1 MFLIRNAA
9 SSGVK
14 GLGTLTNLSAS
25 IKRVAVAIA
34 LASVILAGVGIV
46 AVFHTSDPVTDEGQP
61 AVGGVEAAPDL
72 KVAATQ
78 VELGR
83 LLFYDGRLSGDGSTS
98 CATCHDPNNAYMDGA
113 PLSAGYSRGNPY
125 FRNTPTLLN
134 ASKMPFYDWDGRFAR
149 GDLATVV
156 RDHIAEAHFMSLDGR
171 LLVERMRQ
179 VPEYEASF
187 IDLFGSEVS
196 YGKVLNALVAYLQT
210 LESSADNP
218 YLAFRAGDTGA
229 LSAQAQRGMALF
241 EGKAGCVQCHSGD
254 LLSDGQ
260 FHSLGVPDN
269 ALIFEDPQRHITFR
283 RFFRMFG
290 VGEYVTMRDDPGLY
304 ALTADDADR
313 GKFRTPSLLEV
324 ARTAPYMH
332 GGVFETLS
340 EVVEFYNA
348 GGGSSENRDAALRP
362 LGLTDA
368 EAADLVAFLESLES
382 PAGVEVTPELPEY
395 ELRTLGAN

>member
-1 MFLIRNAA
+1 MGFQSNV
-9 SSGVK
+9 SV
-14 GLGTLTNLSAS
+14 N
-25 IKRVAVAIA
+25 IKRVAAAIA
-34 LASVILAGVGIV
+34 LAAVVLAAVGAS
-46 AVFHTSDPVTDEGQP
+46 AVYLTSGSITDEGES
-61 AVGGVEAAPDL
+61 AAGGVEAAPDL
-72 KVAATQ
+72 KLAATQ
-78 VELGR
+78 VELGH

-98 CATCHDPNNAYMDGA
+98 CATCHDPNNAYMDGE

-134 ASKMPFYDWDGRFAR
+134 ASKMPFYDWDGRFAQ

-179 VPEYEASF
+179 VPEYEESF
-187 IDLFGSEVS
+187 KGVFGSEVS
-196 YGKVLNALVAYLQT
+196 YGKVLNAVAAYLQT
-210 LESSADNP
+210 LESSDDNP
-218 YLAFRAGDTGA
+218 YLAYKSGDTDA
-229 LSAQAQRGMALF
+229 LSTQARRGLDLF

-260 FHSLGVPDN
+260 FHNLGVPDN
-269 ALIFEDPQRHITFR
+269 SLIFEDPQRHITFR

-290 VGEYVTMRDDPGLY
+290 VSEFVTMRDDPGLY
-304 ALTADDADR
+304 ALTTDEADR

-332 GGVFETLS
+332 GGVFESLS

-348 GGGSSENRDAALRP
+348 GGGTSDNKDAALSP

-368 EAADLVAFLESLES
+368 EAADLVSFLESLSS
-382 PAGVEVTPELPEY
+382 PAEVVNIPELPMY

>member
-1 MFLIRNAA
+1 M
-9 SSGVK
+9 SV
-14 GLGTLTNLSAS
+14 S
-25 IKRVAVAIA
+25 IKRVVAVTA
-34 LASVILAGVGIV
+34 LAAVVLAAVGIS
-46 AVFHTSDPVTDEGQP
+46 AVYFIFGLATDGREP
-61 AVGGVEAAPDL
+61 AVGGVEASPEL
-72 KVAATQ
+72 KLAATQ

-98 CATCHDPNNAYMDGA
+98 CATCHDPNYSYTDGE

-134 ASKMPFYDWDGRFAR
+134 ASKMPYYDWDGRFAQ
-149 GDLATVV
+149 GDLASVV

-187 IDLFGSEVS
+187 KDLFGSEVS
-196 YGKVLNALVAYLQT
+196 YGKVLNAVVAYLQT

-218 YLAFRAGDTGA
+218 YVAYRAGDTSA
-229 LSAQAQRGMALF
+229 LSAQEIRGLELF
-241 EGKAGCVQCHSGD
+241 EGKAGCIQCHSGD

-269 ALIFEDPQRHITFR
+269 PAIFEEPQRHITFR
-283 RFFRMFG
+283 RYFRMFG

-304 ALTADDADR
+304 ALTADDGDR

-324 ARTAPYMH
+324 AGTAPYMH
-332 GGVFETLS
+332 GGVFESLND
-340 EVVEFYNA
+340 VVEFYNA
-348 GGGSSENRDAALRP
+348 GGGSSDNRDPALRP

-368 EAADLVAFLESLES
+368 EAADLVAFLESLGS
-382 PAGVEVTPELPEY
+382 PSEVEDTPDLPEY
-395 ELRTLGAN
+395 ELRTLGVN

>member
-1 MFLIRNAA
+1 MGFQSNV
-9 SSGVK
+9 SV
-14 GLGTLTNLSAS
+14 N
-25 IKRVAVAIA
+25 IKRVAAAIA
-34 LASVILAGVGIV
+34 LAAVVLAAVGAS
-46 AVFHTSDPVTDEGQP
+46 AVYLTSGSITDEGES
-61 AVGGVEAAPDL
+61 AAGGVEAAPDL
-72 KVAATQ
+72 KLAATQ
-78 VELGR
+78 VELGH

-98 CATCHDPNNAYMDGA
+98 CATCHDPNNAYMDGE

-134 ASKMPFYDWDGRFAR
+134 ASKMPFYDWDGRFAQ

-179 VPEYEASF
+179 VPEYEEGF
-187 IDLFGSEVS
+187 KDVFGSEVS
-196 YGKVLNALVAYLQT
+196 YGKVLNAVAAYLQT
-210 LESSADNP
+210 LESSDDNP
-218 YLAFRAGDTGA
+218 YLAYKSGDTDA
-229 LSAQAQRGMALF
+229 LSTQARRGLDLF

-260 FHSLGVPDN
+260 FHNLGVPDN
-269 ALIFEDPQRHITFR
+269 SLIFEDPQRHITFR

-290 VGEYVTMRDDPGLY
+290 VSEFVTMRDDPGLY
-304 ALTADDADR
+304 ALTTDEADR

-332 GGVFETLS
+332 GGVFESLS

-348 GGGSSENRDAALRP
+348 GGGTSDNKDAALRP
-362 LGLTDA
+362 LGLTA
-368 EAADLVAFLESLES
+368 SEAADLVAFLESLSS
-382 PAGVEVTPELPEY
+382 PAEVVDIPELPMY

>member
-1 MFLIRNAA
+1 MGI
-9 SSGVK
+9 
-14 GLGTLTNLSAS
+14 LTNLTVSM
-25 IKRVAVAIA
+25 KRAAAAIA
-34 LASVILAGVGIV
+34 LAAVVLMGVGIASEYLV
-46 AVFHTSDPVTDEGQP
+46 PAPAADEAEP
-61 AVGGVEAAPDL
+61 AVAGVEAAPVL
-72 KVAATQ
+72 RVAASQ
-78 VELGR
+78 AELGR
-83 LLFYDGRLSGDGSTS
+83 LLFHDGRLSGDGSTS

-134 ASKMPFYDWDGRFAR
+134 ASRMPFYDWDGRFAQ
-149 GDLATVV
+149 GDLASVV

-187 IDLFGSEVS
+187 KDLFGSEVS

-218 YLAFRAGDTGA
+218 YLAFKAGDADA
-229 LSAQAQRGMALF
+229 LSPQARRGMNLF

-269 ALIFEDPQRHITFR
+269 SQIFEDPQRHITFR

-290 VGEYVTMRDDPGLY
+290 VGEYVIMRDDPGLY
-304 ALTADDADR
+304 ALTADAADR

-332 GGVFETLS
+332 GGVFETLT

-348 GGGSSENRDAALRP
+348 GGGSSPNKAAALRP

-368 EAADLVAFLESLES
+368 EAADLVAFLESLSS
-382 PAGVEVTPELPEY
+382 PAETEDTPELPAY

>member
-1 MFLIRNAA
+1 MGFQSNV
-9 SSGVK
+9 SV
-14 GLGTLTNLSAS
+14 N

-34 LASVILAGVGIV
+34 LAAVVLAAVGASTV
-46 AVFHTSDPVTDEGQP
+46 YLTSGSIPDEGES

-72 KVAATQ
+72 RLAATQ
-78 VELGR
+78 VELGH

-134 ASKMPFYDWDGRFAR
+134 ASKMPFYDWDGRFAQ

-179 VPEYEASF
+179 VPEYEESF
-187 IDLFGSEVS
+187 KDVFGSEVS
-196 YGKVLNALVAYLQT
+196 YGKVLNAVAAYLQT
-210 LESSADNP
+210 LESSDDNP
-218 YLAFRAGDTGA
+218 YLAYKSGDTDA
-229 LSAQAQRGMALF
+229 LSTQARRGLDLF

-260 FHSLGVPDN
+260 FHNLGVPDN
-269 ALIFEDPQRHITFR
+269 SLIFEDPQRHITFR

-290 VGEYVTMRDDPGLY
+290 VSEFVTMRDDPGLY
-304 ALTADDADR
+304 ALTAEEADR

-332 GGVFETLS
+332 GGVLESLS

-348 GGGSSENRDAALRP
+348 GGGTSNNKDAALRP
-362 LGLTDA
+362 LGLTA
-368 EAADLVAFLESLES
+368 SEAADLVAFLESLAS
-382 PAGVEVTPELPEY
+382 PAEVVDIPELPMY

>member
-1 MFLIRNAA
+1 MRL
-9 SSGVK
+9 
-14 GLGTLTNLSAS
+14 LSNVSVS
-25 IKRVAVAIA
+25 IKRAAVAIA
-34 LASVILAGVGIV
+34 LASVILAGVGI
-46 AVFHTSDPVTDEGQP
+46 AAEYFTPGP
-61 AVGGVEAAPDL
+61 ASNRGESSTAGVEAAPDL
-72 KVAATQ
+72 RVAATQ
-78 VELGR
+78 VELGH

-98 CATCHDPNNAYMDGA
+98 CATCHDPNNGYMDGA

-134 ASKMPFYDWDGRFAR
+134 ASKMPFYDWDGRFAQ
-149 GDLATVV
+149 GDLASVV

-179 VPEYEASF
+179 VPEYEESF
-187 IDLFGSEVS
+187 KDLFGSEVS

-218 YLAFRAGDTGA
+218 YVAFKAGDTDA
-229 LSAQAQRGMALF
+229 LSPQAQRGLALF
-241 EGKAGCVQCHSGD
+241 EGKADCVQCHSGD
-254 LLSDGQ
+254 LLSDGE
-260 FHSLGVPDN
+260 FHNLGVPDN
-269 ALIFEDPQRHITFR
+269 ALIFEDPQRHITYR

-290 VGEYVTMRDDPGLY
+290 VSEYVTMRDDPGLY
-304 ALTADDADR
+304 ALTVDDADR

-332 GGVFETLS
+332 GGVFESLS

-348 GGGSSENRDAALRP
+348 GGGSSPNKDAALRP
-362 LGLTDA
+362 LGLTDS

-382 PAGVEVTPELPEY
+382 PAGVEDTPELPMY
-395 ELRTLGAN
+395 EIRTLGAN

>member
-1 MFLIRNAA
+1 MVYSITSELM
-9 SSGVK
+9 GM
-14 GLGTLTNLSAS
+14 GTLGNVSVS
-25 IKRVAVAIA
+25 IKRAAAVIA
-34 LASVILAGVGIV
+34 LAAVILAVVGIS
-46 AVFHTSDPVTDEGQP
+46 AVYLTSGPATDEG
-61 AVGGVEAAPDL
+61 ASGVGGVEAAPDL
-72 KVAATQ
+72 RVAATQ
-78 VELGR
+78 AELGR

-98 CATCHDPNNAYMDGA
+98 CATCHDPNNAYMDGEL
-113 PLSAGYSRGNPY
+113 LSAGYSRGNPY

-134 ASKMPFYDWDGRFAR
+134 ASKMPFYDWDGRFAQ

-179 VPEYEASF
+179 VPEYEESF
-187 IDLFGSEVS
+187 KDVFGSEVS
-196 YGKVLNALVAYLQT
+196 YGKVLNAVAAYIET

-218 YLAFRAGDTGA
+218 YLAYKAGNTDA
-229 LSAQAQRGMALF
+229 LSQQARRGLELF
-241 EGKAGCVQCHSGD
+241 EGKGGCVQCHSGE

-260 FHSLGVPDN
+260 FHNLGVPDN

-290 VGEYVTMRDDPGLY
+290 VSEYVTMRDDPGLY

-332 GGVFETLS
+332 GGVFESLS
-340 EVVEFYNA
+340 EVVEFYNT
-348 GGGSSENRDAALRP
+348 GGGTSENKDAALRP
-362 LGLTDA
+362 LGLTDS
-368 EAADLVAFLESLES
+368 EAADLVAFLESLAS
-382 PAGVEVTPELPEY
+382 PAEVVDIPDLPEY

>member
-1 MFLIRNAA
+1 MSVNRKLVLIVAA
-9 SSGVK
+9 ILVVAVAAA
-14 GLGTLTNLSAS
+14 GLATSLSAS
-25 IKRVAVAIA
+25 VEGGALPSGLDSPAPASLSVAPT
-34 LASVILAGVGIV
+34 SV
-46 AVFHTSDPVTDEGQP
+46 E
-61 AVGGVEAAPDL
+61 
-72 KVAATQ
+72 
-78 VELGR
+78 ELGR

-98 CATCHDPNNAYMDGA
+98 CATCHDPNNSYADGK
-113 PLSAGYSRGNPY
+113 PLSDGYSRGNLY

-134 ASKMPFYDWDGRFAR
+134 ASRMPVYDWDGRFAQ

-156 RDHIAEAHFMSLDGR
+156 RDHIAEAHFMNLDGR

-179 VPEYEASF
+179 VPEYEDGF
-187 IDLFGSEVS
+187 KQHFGSEVS

-210 LESSADNP
+210 LESSSDNP
-218 YLAFRAGDTGA
+218 YLAYTAGDTNA
-229 LSAQAQRGMALF
+229 LGSQARRGMELF

-260 FHSLGVPDN
+260 FHNLGVPDN
-269 ALIFEDPQRHITFR
+269 SQIFEDPQRHITFR

-332 GGVFETLS
+332 GGVFDSLG

-348 GGGSSENRDAALRP
+348 GGGSSPNKAPALRP
-362 LGLTDA
+362 LGLTDT
-368 EAADLVAFLESLES
+368 EIADLVAFLESLGS
-382 PAGVEVTPELPEY
+382 PAEAGDEPDLPAY
-395 ELRTLGAN
+395 QPRTLGVN

>member
-1 MFLIRNAA
+1 MGMGFQSNV
-9 SSGVK
+9 SV
-14 GLGTLTNLSAS
+14 N

-34 LASVILAGVGIV
+34 LAAVVLAAVGTS
-46 AVFHTSDPVTDEGQP
+46 AVYLTSGSITDEGES

-72 KVAATQ
+72 KLAATQ
-78 VELGR
+78 VELGN

-98 CATCHDPNNAYMDGA
+98 CATCHDPNNAYMEGA

-134 ASKMPFYDWDGRFAR
+134 ASKMPFYDWDGRFAQ

-179 VPEYEASF
+179 VPEYEESF
-187 IDLFGSEVS
+187 KDVFGSEVS
-196 YGKVLNALVAYLQT
+196 YGRVLNAVAAYLQT
-210 LESSADNP
+210 LESSDDNP
-218 YLAFRAGDTGA
+218 YLAYKSGDTDA
-229 LSAQAQRGMALF
+229 LSTQARRGLDLF
-241 EGKAGCVQCHSGD
+241 EGKAGCAQCHSGD

-260 FHSLGVPDN
+260 FHNLGVPDN
-269 ALIFEDPQRHITFR
+269 SLIFEDPQRHITFR

-290 VGEYVTMRDDPGLY
+290 VSEFVTMRDDPGLY
-304 ALTADDADR
+304 ALTAEEADR

-332 GGVFETLS
+332 GGVFESLS

-348 GGGSSENRDAALRP
+348 GGGTSDNKDAALRP
-362 LGLTDA
+362 LDLTA
-368 EAADLVAFLESLES
+368 SEAADLVAFLESLSS
-382 PAGVEVTPELPEY
+382 PAEVVDIPELPMY

>member
-1 MFLIRNAA
+1 M
-9 SSGVK
+9 
-14 GLGTLTNLSAS
+14 SAS
-25 IKRVAVAIA
+25 IKRVAVAIV
-34 LASVILAGVGIV
+34 LAGVILAGMGIAAVYLTYGHSYNQGVPEVG
-46 AVFHTSDPVTDEGQP
+46 D
-61 AVGGVEAAPDL
+61 VEAAPAVR
-72 KVAATQ
+72 VAASQ
-78 VELGR
+78 AELGR
-83 LLFYDGRLSGDGSTS
+83 LLFYDGRLSGDRSTS
-98 CATCHDPNNAYMDGA
+98 CATCHDPNNAYIDGEA
-113 PLSAGYSRGNPY
+113 LSAGYSRGNPY

-134 ASKMPFYDWDGRFAR
+134 ASKMPFYDWDGRFAQ

-187 IDLFGSEVS
+187 IDLFSSEVS
-196 YGKVLNALVAYLQT
+196 YGKVLNALAAYVQT

-218 YLAFRAGDTGA
+218 YLAFKAGDTNA
-229 LSAQAQRGMALF
+229 LSPQARRGLELF

-269 ALIFEDPQRHITFR
+269 AMIFEDPQRHITFR

-304 ALTADDADR
+304 ALTAEEADR

-324 ARTAPYMH
+324 GRTAPYMH
-332 GGVFETLS
+332 GGVFESLE

-348 GGGSSENRDAALRP
+348 GGGDSENRDAALRP
-362 LGLTDA
+362 LGLTDP
-368 EAADLVAFLESLES
+368 EIDDLVAFLGSLSS
-382 PAGVEVTPELPEY
+382 PAEEQVTPELPEY

>member
-1 MFLIRNAA
+1 
-9 SSGVK
+9 
-14 GLGTLTNLSAS
+14 
-25 IKRVAVAIA
+25 
-34 LASVILAGVGIV
+34 
-46 AVFHTSDPVTDEGQP
+46 
-61 AVGGVEAAPDL
+61 
-72 KVAATQ
+72 
-78 VELGR
+78 
-83 LLFYDGRLSGDGSTS
+83 
-98 CATCHDPNNAYMDGA
+98 MDGA

-134 ASKMPFYDWDGRFAR
+134 ASRMPSYDWDGRFAQ
-149 GDLATVV
+149 GDLASVV

-187 IDLFGSEVS
+187 KDLFGSEVS

-218 YLAFRAGDTGA
+218 YMAFKAGDADA
-229 LSAQAQRGMALF
+229 LSPQARRGMELF
-241 EGKAGCVQCHSGD
+241 DGKAGCVQCHSGD

-269 ALIFEDPQRHITFR
+269 AMIFEDPQRHITFR

-290 VGEYVTMRDDPGLY
+290 VGEYVIMRDDPGLY
-304 ALTADDADR
+304 ALTADADDR

-332 GGVFETLS
+332 GGVFETLT

-348 GGGSSENRDAALRP
+348 GGGSSPNKAAALRP

-368 EAADLVAFLESLES
+368 ESADLVAFLESLSS
-382 PAGVEVTPELPEY
+382 PAETDDTPELPAY

>member
-1 MFLIRNAA
+1 MSVGINRAA
-9 SSGVK
+9 IS
-14 GLGTLTNLSAS
+14 L
-25 IKRVAVAIA
+25 A
-34 LASVILAGVGIV
+34 LAAAILAALGVS
-46 AVFHTSDPVTDEGQP
+46 AVYLTLGPATDDGESD
-61 AVGGVEAAPDL
+61 VGGVEAAPGL
-72 KVAATQ
+72 RLAATQ

-134 ASKMPFYDWDGRFAR
+134 ASKMPYYDWDGRFAQ
-149 GDLATVV
+149 GDLETVV
-156 RDHIAEAHFMSLDGR
+156 RDHIAEAHFMSQDGR

-179 VPEYEASF
+179 VPEYEESF
-187 IDLFGSEVS
+187 KEVFGSEVS
-196 YGKVLNALVAYLQT
+196 YGKVLNAVAAYLQT

-218 YLAFRAGDTGA
+218 YLAFRAGDTDG
-229 LSAQAQRGMALF
+229 LSPQARRGLELF

-260 FHSLGVPDN
+260 FHNLGVPDN
-269 ALIFEDPQRHITFR
+269 SQIFEDPQRHITFR

-304 ALTADDADR
+304 ALTADEADR
-313 GKFRTPSLLEV
+313 GKFRTASLLEV

-332 GGVFETLS
+332 GGVFESLS

-348 GGGSSENRDAALRP
+348 GGGTSENKDAALRP
-362 LGLTDA
+362 LGLTDL
-368 EAADLVAFLESLES
+368 EAADLVAFLESLAS
-382 PAGVEVTPELPEY
+382 PADEQAAPELPEY